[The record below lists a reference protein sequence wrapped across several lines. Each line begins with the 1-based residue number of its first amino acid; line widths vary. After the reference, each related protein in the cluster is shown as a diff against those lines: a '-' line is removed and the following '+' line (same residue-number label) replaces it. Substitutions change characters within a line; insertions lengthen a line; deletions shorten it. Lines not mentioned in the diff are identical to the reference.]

1 MDLVSHFDIL
11 SHFHEFFQFVSQFQQ
26 KQFGS
31 YQWLYLPYS
40 LVSFW
45 GTPYV
50 TTPIHLSILCR
61 LPPPLKIPYVF
72 TPGLFPCGC
81 ISFKQFF
88 FLQLKEQSLD
98 CHPVIS
104 SQSQDNM
111 EFDVTEDIICQ
122 LEDLW
127 LDYSRQR
134 DIPENISIDQFD
146 GNDTKSSED
155 LEVENFQISRNLVSL
170 QKLVFYLM
178 FDYTNPLLSITVQWT
193 ILKEQFGS
201 EHLFSKLPCTM
212 SIGIRILQR
221 ADSTF

>member
-1 MDLVSHFDIL
+1 
-11 SHFHEFFQFVSQFQQ
+11 
-26 KQFGS
+26 
-31 YQWLYLPYS
+31 
-40 LVSFW
+40 
-45 GTPYV
+45 
-50 TTPIHLSILCR
+50 
-61 LPPPLKIPYVF
+61 
-72 TPGLFPCGC
+72 
-81 ISFKQFF
+81 
-88 FLQLKEQSLD
+88 
-98 CHPVIS
+98 
-104 SQSQDNM
+104 M
-111 EFDVTEDIICQ
+111 EFDITEDIICQ

-170 QKLVFYLM
+170 QNLVFYLM
-178 FDYTNPLLSITVQWT
+178 FDYTNQLLSISVQWI
-193 ILKEQFGS
+193 ILKEQFWS